1 MTNYEG
7 RPSDAAILAQMR
19 ELAGRISD
27 ERTRVLAQ
35 NVISALELN
44 PQPLPPAMLRTV
56 LEALALDLQPQKA
69 AGLNPQPLPPEE
81 RPETLTPRA

>member
-7 RPSDAAILAQMR
+7 GPSDAAILAQMR

-27 ERTRVLAQ
+27 ERTRLLAQ
-35 NVISALELN
+35 SLTGALELN

-56 LEALALDLQPQKA
+56 LEALALQPQEV

-81 RPETLTPRA
+81 RPETLTPTA